1 MISGMFE
8 AINGSLNEELQ
19 LSIITNNLANIGV
32 AGFKKDRL
40 SFANIMRASLMV
52 GDSEVTGGNI
62 IQDHQLYRRTVKL
75 EADMRQGTLKHTG
88 NQLDFAISGEGF
100 FKISTPHGIRY
111 TRRGVFHLNEQGMI
125 ATSEDYLLLGNN
137 GPISVPNGELVVDKN
152 GGISVDG
159 DRVDTVDLVAFDQP
173 ENLEKEGNSLFRLGK
188 DPAEERAPNEQAQV
202 IQGYLEEANVLAA
215 EELIWLLRTERSY
228 EAHQKI
234 IRALHDIDTKA
245 INDAGRVR

>member
-1 MISGMFE
+1 
-8 AINGSLNEELQ
+8 
-19 LSIITNNLANIGV
+19 
-32 AGFKKDRL
+32 
-40 SFANIMRASLMV
+40 
-52 GDSEVTGGNI
+52 
-62 IQDHQLYRRTVKL
+62 
-75 EADMRQGTLKHTG
+75 MRQGTLKHTG

-111 TRRGVFHLNEQGMI
+111 TRRGVFHLNEQGML
-125 ATSEDYLLLGNN
+125 ASSEDYLLLGRN
-137 GPISVPNGELVVDKN
+137 GPISVPNGELVVDKK

-159 DRVDTVDLVAFDQP
+159 DQVDTLDLVAFDHL